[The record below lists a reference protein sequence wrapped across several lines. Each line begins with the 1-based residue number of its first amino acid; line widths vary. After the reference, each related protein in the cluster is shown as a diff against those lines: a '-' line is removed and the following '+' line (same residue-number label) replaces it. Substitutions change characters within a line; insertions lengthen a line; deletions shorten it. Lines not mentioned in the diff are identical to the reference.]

1 MKLAAVSVTRQGDN
15 IAKKLSE
22 TLELKLYSSYNNK
35 NFKLKS
41 VCEKLMNTVDGIIFI
56 SSTGIA
62 VRGIAPF
69 LKGKDKDPA
78 VVVVDCESRF
88 AISLAGGHLG
98 GANELALKVSEIL
111 KATPVITTATDTM
124 GIDAPDMIA
133 KNNNLIIDDMKIAK
147 DIAAKLVDKAKVGFL
162 DDEGQIKMPK
172 GYVIPE
178 GDIKGMVTV
187 SNKIDVDNLP
197 PVEGLIHLKLIRR
210 NIILGMG
217 CRKDVDKDKV
227 KNFVVDTLKKYNI
240 DLRAIKTIST
250 VEVKKNEGALI
261 ALSEFLNCHMEIH
274 SLKEIESIE
283 HKYNGSDFVK
293 KSIGVRAVCEPCVEL
308 AGGELLTDKISFEGI
323 TLCIG
328 KLVY

>member
-22 TLELKLYSSYNNK
+22 TLKITLYSSYNNK

-41 VCEKLMNTVDGIIFI
+41 VCEELMNTVDGIIFI

-98 GANELALKVSEIL
+98 GANELALRVSEIL
-111 KATPVITTATDTM
+111 KATPVITTATDSM

-133 KNNNLIIDDMKIAK
+133 KENKLIIDDMKIAK

-162 DDEGQIKMPK
+162 DDENKISMPK
-172 GYVIPE
+172 GYVVPSE
-178 GDIKGMVTV
+178 GIKGIVTV
-187 SNKIDVDNLP
+187 SNKINVDNVP
-197 PVEGLIHLKLIRR
+197 QVESLIHLKLIRK

-227 KNFVVDTLKKYNI
+227 KNFIVDTLRKYNI
-240 DLRAIKTIST
+240 DLRSVKMIST
-250 VEVKKNEGALI
+250 VEVKKHEKALI
-261 ALSEFLNCHMEIH
+261 SLSEFLNCPMEIH
-274 SLKEIESIE
+274 SLKEIEAIE
-283 HKYNGSDFVK
+283 HKYKGSDFVK

-308 AGGELLTDKISFEGI
+308 SGGELLTDKLSFEGI

-328 KLVY
+328 KVK

>member
-1 MKLAAVSVTRQGDN
+1 MKLAAVSVTRQGNN

-22 TLELKLYSSYNNK
+22 TLKITLYSSYNNK

-41 VCEKLMNTVDGIIFI
+41 VCEELMNTVDGIIFI

-98 GANELALKVSEIL
+98 GANELALRVSEIL
-111 KATPVITTATDTM
+111 KATPVITTATDSM

-133 KNNNLIIDDMKIAK
+133 KDNKLIIDDMKIAK

-162 DDEGQIKMPK
+162 DDENKISMPK
-172 GYVIPE
+172 GYVVPSE
-178 GDIKGMVTV
+178 GIKGIVTV
-187 SNKIDVDNLP
+187 SNKINVDNVP
-197 PVEGLIHLKLIRR
+197 QVESLIHLKLIRK

-227 KNFVVDTLKKYNI
+227 KNFIVDTLRKYNI
-240 DLRAIKTIST
+240 DLRSVKMIST
-250 VEVKKNEGALI
+250 VEVKKHEKALI
-261 ALSEFLNCHMEIH
+261 SLSEFLNCPMEIH
-274 SLKEIESIE
+274 SLKEIEAIE
-283 HKYNGSDFVK
+283 HKYKGSDFVK

-308 AGGELLTDKISFEGI
+308 SGGELLTDKLSFEGI

-328 KLVY
+328 KVK

>member
-1 MKLAAVSVTRQGDN
+1 MKLAAVSVTRQGDS

-41 VCEKLMNTVDGIIFI
+41 VCEELMNTVDGIIFI

-78 VVVVDCESRF
+78 VVVVDCEGRF

-98 GANELALKVSEIL
+98 GANELALKVSEL
-111 KATPVITTATDTM
+111 LRATPVITTATDSM

-133 KNNNLIIDDMKIAK
+133 KDNKLIIDDMKIAK
-147 DIAAKLVDKAKVGFL
+147 DVAAKLVDKAKVGFL
-162 DDEGQIKMPK
+162 DDESKIKMPK
-172 GYVIPE
+172 GYVIPSE
-178 GDIKGMVTV
+178 DMKAIVTV
-187 SNKIDVDNLP
+187 SSKIDVDNLP
-197 PVEGLIHLKLIRR
+197 QVEGLIHLKLIRK

-227 KNFVVDTLKKYNI
+227 KNFVVDTLRKYNI
-240 DLRAIKTIST
+240 DLRAVKIVST
-250 VEVKKNEGALI
+250 VEVKKDEKALI
-261 ALSEFLNCHMEIH
+261 ALSEFFNCPMEIH
-274 SLKEIESIE
+274 SLEEIKGVE
-283 HKYNGSDFVK
+283 HKYKGSDFVK

-328 KLVY
+328 RIVY

>member
-22 TLELKLYSSYNNK
+22 TLKITLYSSYNNK

-41 VCEKLMNTVDGIIFI
+41 VCEELMNTVDGIIFI

-98 GANELALKVSEIL
+98 GANELALRVSEIL
-111 KATPVITTATDTM
+111 KATPVITTATDSM

-133 KNNNLIIDDMKIAK
+133 KDNKLIIDDMKIAK

-162 DDEGQIKMPK
+162 DEENKISMPR
-172 GYVIPE
+172 GYVMPSE
-178 GDIKGMVTV
+178 DIKGIVTV
-187 SNKIDVDNLP
+187 SNKINVDNIP
-197 PVEGLIHLKLIRR
+197 QVESLIHLKLVRK

-217 CRKDVDKDKV
+217 CRKDVDKEKV

-240 DLRAIKTIST
+240 DLRSVKTIST
-250 VEVKKNEGALI
+250 VEVKKHEKALI
-261 ALSEFLNCHMEIH
+261 ALSEFLNCPMEIH
-274 SLKEIESIE
+274 SLKEIEEIE
-283 HKYNGSDFVK
+283 HKYKGSDFVK

-308 AGGELLTDKISFEGI
+308 AGGELLTDKLSFEGI

-328 KLVY
+328 KVK

>member
-22 TLELKLYSSYNNK
+22 TLKITLYSSYNNK

-41 VCEKLMNTVDGIIFI
+41 VCEELMNTVDGIIFI

-98 GANELALKVSEIL
+98 GANELALRVSEIL
-111 KATPVITTATDTM
+111 KATPVITTATDSM

-133 KNNNLIIDDMKIAK
+133 KDNKLIIDDMKIAK

-162 DDEGQIKMPK
+162 DDENKISMPK
-172 GYVIPE
+172 GYVVPSE
-178 GDIKGMVTV
+178 GIKGIVTV
-187 SNKIDVDNLP
+187 SNKINVDNVSQ
-197 PVEGLIHLKLIRR
+197 VESLIHLKLIRK

-227 KNFVVDTLKKYNI
+227 KNFIVDTLRKYNI
-240 DLRAIKTIST
+240 DLRSVKMIST
-250 VEVKKNEGALI
+250 VEVKKHEKALI
-261 ALSEFLNCHMEIH
+261 SLSEFLNCPMEIH
-274 SLKEIESIE
+274 SLKEIEAIE
-283 HKYNGSDFVK
+283 HKYKGSDFVK

-308 AGGELLTDKISFEGI
+308 SGGELLTDKLSFEGI

-328 KLVY
+328 KVK

>member
-1 MKLAAVSVTRQGDN
+1 MKLAVVSVTRQGDN

-41 VCEKLMNTVDGIIFI
+41 VCEELMNTVDGIIFI

-88 AISLAGGHLG
+88 SISLAGGHLG

-111 KATPVITTATDTM
+111 QAIPVITTATDSM

-133 KNNNLIIDDMKIAK
+133 KDNKLIIDDMKIAK
-147 DIAAKLVDKAKVGFL
+147 DVAAKLVDKAEVGFL
-162 DDEGQIKMPK
+162 DEENKIKMPK
-172 GYVIPE
+172 GYVIPSE
-178 GDIKGMVTV
+178 DMKAIVTV
-187 SNKIDVDNLP
+187 SNKINVDNIP
-197 PVEGLIHLKLIRR
+197 QVEGLIHLKLIRK

-227 KNFVVDTLKKYNI
+227 KNFVVDTLRKYNI
-240 DLRAIKTIST
+240 DLRSVKSIST
-250 VEVKKNEGALI
+250 VEVKKDERALI
-261 ALSEFLNCHMEIH
+261 ALSEFLNCPMEIH
-274 SLKEIESIE
+274 SLKEIEEIE
-283 HKYNGSDFVK
+283 HKYKGSDFVK

-328 KLVY
+328 RIE

>member
-22 TLELKLYSSYNNK
+22 TLKITLYSSYNNK

-41 VCEKLMNTVDGIIFI
+41 VCEELMNTVDGIIFI

-98 GANELALKVSEIL
+98 GANELALRVSEIL
-111 KATPVITTATDTM
+111 KATPVITTATDSM

-133 KNNNLIIDDMKIAK
+133 KDNKLIIDDMKIAK

-162 DDEGQIKMPK
+162 DDENKISMPK
-172 GYVIPE
+172 GYVVPSE
-178 GDIKGMVTV
+178 GIKGIVTV
-187 SNKIDVDNLP
+187 SNKINVDNVP
-197 PVEGLIHLKLIRR
+197 QVESLIHLKLIRK

-227 KNFVVDTLKKYNI
+227 KNFIVDTLRKYNI
-240 DLRAIKTIST
+240 DLRSVKMIST
-250 VEVKKNEGALI
+250 VEVKKHEKALI
-261 ALSEFLNCHMEIH
+261 SLSEFLNCPMEIH
-274 SLKEIESIE
+274 SLKEIEAIE
-283 HKYNGSDFVK
+283 HKYKGSDFVK

-308 AGGELLTDKISFEGI
+308 SGGELLTDKLSFEGI

-328 KLVY
+328 KVK

>member
-1 MKLAAVSVTRQGDN
+1 
-15 IAKKLSE
+15 
-22 TLELKLYSSYNNK
+22 
-35 NFKLKS
+35 
-41 VCEKLMNTVDGIIFI
+41 
-56 SSTGIA
+56 
-62 VRGIAPF
+62 
-69 LKGKDKDPA
+69 
-78 VVVVDCESRF
+78 
-88 AISLAGGHLG
+88 
-98 GANELALKVSEIL
+98 
-111 KATPVITTATDTM
+111 
-124 GIDAPDMIA
+124 
-133 KNNNLIIDDMKIAK
+133 
-147 DIAAKLVDKAKVGFL
+147 
-162 DDEGQIKMPK
+162 MPK

-178 GDIKGMVTV
+178 GDMKGMVTV
-187 SNKIDVDNLP
+187 SNKMDVDNLP

-261 ALSEFLNCHMEIH
+261 ALSEFLNCPMEIH

-283 HKYNGSDFVK
+283 HKYKGSDFVK

-328 KLVY
+328 KLIY

>member
-22 TLELKLYSSYNNK
+22 TLKITLYSSYNNK

-41 VCEKLMNTVDGIIFI
+41 VCEELMNTVDGIIFI

-98 GANELALKVSEIL
+98 GANELALRVSEIL
-111 KATPVITTATDTM
+111 KATPVITTATDSM

-133 KNNNLIIDDMKIAK
+133 KDNKLIIDDMKIAK

-162 DDEGQIKMPK
+162 DDENKISMPK
-172 GYVIPE
+172 GYVVPSE
-178 GDIKGMVTV
+178 GIKGIVTV
-187 SNKIDVDNLP
+187 SNKINVDNVP
-197 PVEGLIHLKLIRR
+197 QVESLIHLKLIRK

-227 KNFVVDTLKKYNI
+227 KNFVVDTLRKYNI
-240 DLRAIKTIST
+240 DLRSVKMIST
-250 VEVKKNEGALI
+250 VEVKKHEKALI
-261 ALSEFLNCHMEIH
+261 SLSEFLNCPMEIH
-274 SLKEIESIE
+274 SLKEIEAIE
-283 HKYNGSDFVK
+283 HKYKGSDFVK

-308 AGGELLTDKISFEGI
+308 SGGELLTDKLSFEGI

-328 KLVY
+328 KVK